1 MIKFD
6 IDVVTRRTAFID
18 VRPRKIPIVET
29 IYKNIPYIIVNT
41 NSFPEIEDIRYI
53 ADELYDE
60 IVELCFN
67 HGSVGIS
74 INPGT
79 LNVETV
85 VTDETILDE
94 VAGILMDRYSKRIRT
109 GTVCKDNPKR

>member
-18 VRPRKIPIVET
+18 IRPRKIPIVET
-29 IYKNIPYIIVNT
+29 TYKNIPYIIVNT

-85 VTDETILDE
+85 VTEETILDE

-109 GTVCKDNPKR
+109 GTVSKDKPKR